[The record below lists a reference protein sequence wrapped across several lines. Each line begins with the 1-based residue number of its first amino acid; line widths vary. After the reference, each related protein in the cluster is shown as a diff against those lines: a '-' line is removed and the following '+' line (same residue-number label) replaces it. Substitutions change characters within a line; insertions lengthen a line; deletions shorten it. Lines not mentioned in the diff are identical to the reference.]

1 MSSHVATLLLRKG
14 DLAAELAAAIA
25 HAKTFTAPNGR
36 GDADENG
43 IAGSAAGSAA
53 GSVAGSAA
61 GGLAGSADGSL
72 AGEGVAR
79 VAAGKPALTS
89 AESYALRQL
98 ADEERAKTQAL
109 KACLLRFVGQL
120 TEADTMTLHVAGIA
134 LA

>member
-1 MSSHVATLLLRKG
+1 MSSHVAALLLRKG

-25 HAKTFTAPNGR
+25 HAQAFTAPNGS
-36 GDADENG
+36 GNGGENG
-43 IAGSAAGSAA
+43 MA
-53 GSVAGSAA
+53 GSVAGDV
-61 GGLAGSADGSL
+61 AGSVAD
-72 AGEGVAR
+72 EGVAL